1 MRFDA
6 SIHPSSL
13 REIPE
18 TSRRAEDCGFDA
30 LWTSETQH
38 NPFLPLA
45 LAAEHSEN
53 LQLGTSVAIGF
64 TRSPTELAHTAW
76 DLSQQSGGRFI
87 LGLGTQVKAHIER
100 RFGMDWPDSPVGKL
114 RELIA
119 GIRAVW
125 GRWQQGEELNLR
137 GEYYT
142 LTLMS
147 PFFNPGSIK
156 HPEIPIHIAG
166 VNPGLCRLAGEI
178 ADGFHVHPLH
188 TARYLRESVIPA
200 IREGADRAQRSLSD
214 APLTISA
221 FVVNDEKEERFVR
234 SQIAFYASTPSYRR
248 VMALH
253 GWGDVAEQLS
263 TMARRRAWDSMPA
276 VITDEMLRQ
285 FAVVAP
291 EEDTSE
297 ALKEKYSGLA
307 HRIKLYR
314 PFVPGERDEFW
325 RRLCAEI

>member
-1 MRFDA
+1 MLFDA

-18 TSRRAEDCGFDA
+18 IARRAEDCGFDA

-38 NPFLPLA
+38 NPFLPIA
-45 LAAEHSEN
+45 LAAEHSEK

-64 TRSPTELAHTAW
+64 ARSPTELAHTAW
-76 DLSQQSGGRFI
+76 DLSRQSGGRFV
-87 LGLGTQVKAHIER
+87 LGLGTQVRAHVER
-100 RFGMDWPDSPVGKL
+100 RFGMEWPRSPVGKL

-125 GRWQQGEELNLR
+125 ETWQNGEKLNFR
-137 GEYYT
+137 GEYYK

-147 PFFNPGSIK
+147 PFFDPGPIE
-156 HPEIPIHIAG
+156 HPEIPIHVAG

-178 ADGFHVHPLH
+178 ADGFQVHPFH
-188 TARYLRESVIPA
+188 TLRYLRESVIPA
-200 IREGADRAQRSLSD
+200 IREGVDAAHRTLSD
-214 APLTISA
+214 VPLTVTV
-221 FVVNDEKEERFVR
+221 FVVNDETEERSVR

-253 GWGDVAEQLS
+253 GWGDIAEKLS
-263 TMARRRAWDSMPA
+263 TMARRQSWDSMA
-276 VITDEMLRQ
+276 ALISDEMLRL
-285 FAVVAP
+285 FAVVVP
-291 EEDTSE
+291 EEGTSA
-297 ALKEKYSGLA
+297 ALKEKYSGLV
-307 HRIKLYR
+307 HRIKIYR
-314 PFVPGERDEFW
+314 PFIPGERDDYW

>member
-1 MRFDA
+1 VLFDA
-6 SIHPSSL
+6 SIRPSSL

-18 TSRRAEDCGFDA
+18 IARQAEDCGFSA

-38 NPFLPLA
+38 NPFLPLT

-53 LQLGTSVAIGF
+53 LQLGTSLAIGF
-64 TRSPTELAHTAW
+64 ARSPTELAHTAW
-76 DLSQQSGGRFI
+76 DLSHQSGGRFI
-87 LGLGTQVKAHIER
+87 LGLGTQVRAHIER
-100 RFGMDWPDSPVGKL
+100 RFGMDWPGSPVGKL

-125 GRWQQGEELNLR
+125 GTWQNGDKLNFR
-137 GEYYT
+137 GEYYK

-147 PFFNPGSIK
+147 PFFNPGPIEY
-156 HPEIPIHIAG
+156 PEIPIHIAG

-178 ADGFHVHPLH
+178 ADGFQVHPLH
-188 TARYLRESVIPA
+188 TVRYLRESIIPA
-200 IREGADRAQRSLSD
+200 IKEGVDFAHRSTND
-214 APLTISA
+214 VPLAISV
-221 FVVNDEKEERFVR
+221 FVVNDDAEERYVR

-253 GWGDVAEQLS
+253 GWGDIAEQLS
-263 TMARRRAWDSMPA
+263 KMVKRRTWDSMA
-276 VITDEMLRQ
+276 ALISDEMLQ
-285 FAVVAP
+285 LFAVVAP
-291 EEDTSE
+291 EEATS
-297 ALKEKYSGLA
+297 AMLKEKYSGLV

-314 PFVPGERDEFW
+314 PFVPGERDHFW